1 MSTLPNLTYEQ
12 IDLIVVNELK
22 EAYKINA
29 ECTYQDSELLDAIEL
44 LLGYFMPVRDFND
57 WSQNQI
63 LEILKK
69 P

>member
-1 MSTLPNLTYEQ
+1 MDTLPNLTYEQ
-12 IDLIVVNELK
+12 IDLIVVTELK
-22 EAYKINA
+22 DAYKINA
-29 ECTYQDSELLDAIEL
+29 ECTYQDRELLDAIEL
-44 LLGYFMPVRDFND
+44 LLGYFMPVRDFNE